1 MRWIWLTALLLAAPV
16 AVAAEY
22 DAALAKRLGADEY
35 GMRSYVFV
43 VLKEGPK
50 SGLPKDEQQA
60 LFRGHMANIQ
70 RLAAEGKLVVAGPFG
85 DNPQKLEG
93 IFVFNLAKVEEVE
106 PLLKADPAIAAGVLA
121 YEVYRWYGSA
131 AVMEIPAIHPRISKA
146 QP

>member
-1 MRWIWLTALLLAAPV
+1 MRLLWLAALLMLAPV
-16 AVAAEY
+16 TTAAAY
-22 DAALAKRLGADEY
+22 DAALAKKLGADEY

-43 VLKEGPK
+43 LLKEGPK
-50 SGLPKDEQQA
+50 TDLPKAEQQT

-70 RLAAEGKLVVAGPFG
+70 RLAAEGKLVVAGPFA

-93 IFVFNLAKVEEVE
+93 IFLFNVAKREDVE

-121 YEVYRWYGSA
+121 YEVYGWYGSA
-131 AVMEIPAIHPRISKA
+131 ALMEVPTIHPRISKA